1 MNVFFYLCCW
11 HTVEVSRDSR
21 HENGFEFPA
30 RGSYLLVRFCHACGV
45 LLLVSC
51 LLRMCK
57 CRQWAEVRGG
67 QQLFASPDSKTDN
80 LVKTSKCVCWE
91 GATRRIVKRSYGSGW
106 STLCVFR
113 HHLLKTL
120 LFFHCSSRDVPHLRQ
135 TVRDEYSI
143 ALPSECVQ

>member
-1 MNVFFYLCCW
+1 MKMDSSSQREDHIYWFVFVMRVVSCCW
-11 HTVEVSRDSR
+11 CHVCSGCVNVGSGRRSVED
-21 HENGFEFPA
+21 N
-30 RGSYLLVRFCHACGV
+30 
-45 LLLVSC
+45 SC
-51 LLRMCK
+51 LLHQM
-57 CRQWAEVRGG
+57 
-67 QQLFASPDSKTDN
+67 SKTDN

-91 GATRRIVKRSYGSGW
+91 GATRRIVTRSYGSGW

>member
-1 MNVFFYLCCW
+1 MLSRRCDCWLVVVIDLGVVVCMIVFVVGVMFGQDVNVGSGRRS
-11 HTVEVSRDSR
+11 VED
-21 HENGFEFPA
+21 N
-30 RGSYLLVRFCHACGV
+30 
-45 LLLVSC
+45 SC
-51 LLRMCK
+51 LLHQM
-57 CRQWAEVRGG
+57 
-67 QQLFASPDSKTDN
+67 SKTDN

-106 STLCVFR
+106 SALCVFR

-143 ALPSECVQ
+143 AFPSECVQ

>member
-1 MNVFFYLCCW
+1 MFGQDGHVCIGRRC
-11 HTVEVSRDSR
+11 VED
-21 HENGFEFPA
+21 N
-30 RGSYLLVRFCHACGV
+30 
-45 LLLVSC
+45 SC
-51 LLRMCK
+51 LLHQM
-57 CRQWAEVRGG
+57 
-67 QQLFASPDSKTDN
+67 SKTDN

-143 ALPSECVQ
+143 ALPSKCAQSRSPQSAVSSKIVTATFVFVCRVASSS